1 MVENNYVDYGEKCL
15 EFAQTE
21 DIDFAEI
28 YITNAR
34 TITVEIEKNSI
45 KTAKFLYDHGIGIRC
60 IKNGSIG
67 FSFSTDFER
76 ENLQNMVLTAI
87 KLCKTGIPD
96 SDFKD
101 LPHSCSYPQIRG
113 MFDKALTT
121 IDIDAAMDLCLR
133 TANSAQIDDR
143 ISSINVDFN
152 CGDYQ
157 RYILNTNDIKA
168 NSKGTAIQ
176 ISAEIAAKENSDV
189 SSGFEFQASRF
200 LKEIDPEIIG
210 NSAAEMAIKS
220 LHTQSIETGTYPVIF
235 HPIAVSSL
243 FSSAIGSA
251 VNAEAIQYQQSY
263 LTDRIETEIASDQ
276 LNIIDNGLFS
286 NEKGIA
292 GLGTSKFDGEG
303 VPHQKTVLVSAG
315 ILKSYLFD
323 SYTAG
328 KENRESTGNASRFS
342 YRAVPAISVTNLQV
356 LGNSGD
362 LNSFISEIEKGI
374 LVWDSG
380 DQPNLASGDF
390 SGLISSGFKIEN
402 GAIAYPLKN
411 AMMGINMLD
420 FFKQIYQ
427 IGTDYKTVFNVIAP
441 SVCVA
446 DVKIAGS
453 D

>member
-1 MVENNYVDYGEKCL
+1 MMEENYLSYGEKCL

-21 DIDFAEI
+21 DIDLAEV
-28 YITNAR
+28 YISNAR
-34 TITVEIEKNSI
+34 AINVEIEKNSI

-67 FSFSTDFER
+67 FSFSTDFEW
-76 ENLQNMVLTAI
+76 ESLKNMVLTAI

-96 SDFKD
+96 PDFKD
-101 LPHSCSYPQIRG
+101 LPHSHSYSPVRG
-113 MFDKALTT
+113 MVDKALTT
-121 IDIDAAMDLCLR
+121 IEIDSAMDLCLR
-133 TANSAQIDDR
+133 TADSAQIDNR
-143 ISSINVDFN
+143 ITSINVDFF
-152 CGDYQ
+152 CGDSQ
-157 RYILNTNDIKA
+157 RYILNTNGIKA

-176 ISAEIAAKENSDV
+176 ISAEIAAKEDIDV

-200 LKEIDPEIIG
+200 LKEIDPETVG
-210 NSAAEMAIKS
+210 SSAAEIALKS

-243 FSSAIGSA
+243 LSSSIGSA
-251 VNAEAIQYQQSY
+251 LNAEAIQYKQSY
-263 LTDRIETEIASDQ
+263 LTDRIDTEIAPDQ
-276 LNIIDNGLFS
+276 LNILDNGLFI
-286 NEKGIA
+286 NKKGIA

-303 VPHQKTVLVSAG
+303 VPHQKTSLVSAG
-315 ILKSYLFD
+315 ILKNYLYD

-328 KENRESTGNASRFS
+328 KENHKSSGNASRFS
-342 YRAVPAISVTNLQV
+342 YRTVPSISATNLQV

-374 LVWDSG
+374 LVWDTG
-380 DQPNLASGDF
+380 DQPNLATGDF

-427 IGTDYKTVFNVIAP
+427 IGTDYRTIFNVITP
-441 SVCVA
+441 SLWVA
-446 DVKIAGS
+446 DIKIAGS
-453 D
+453 N